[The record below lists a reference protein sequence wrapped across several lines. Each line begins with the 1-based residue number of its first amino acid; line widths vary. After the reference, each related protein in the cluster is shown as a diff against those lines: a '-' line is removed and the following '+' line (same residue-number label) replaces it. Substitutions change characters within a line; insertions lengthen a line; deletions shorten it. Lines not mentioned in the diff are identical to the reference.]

1 MNKSQLRRLAKDY
14 ATGKLEHADYVRER
28 SALIDAMVAGD
39 IAIESS
45 AESTADFAAPAPSQQ
60 RTRKIPLPLI
70 VGACVVIGIA
80 WALFA
85 SRETLPPGAGQTGT
99 PGRAFEQPASG
110 ARMLVEEFLATRDW
124 SGESLAQFRE
134 HWNAL
139 TPNQRS
145 AARAAPW
152 FRRLAEALGE
162 EINAHKALAEFD
174 GSGLST
180 TTGKRLAGFGEYLG
194 IDAEM
199 PDPPT
204 VQEPVPLGLREE
216 QALSGSQWLAAQDG
230 ERLTLQLFAANQL
243 NLIERVSASHPSVA
257 LHLLAFDGQLPR
269 FRLVHGAFASEE
281 QARIAYAALP
291 AGLRGPGPGPT
302 VRRIGDLRE
311 QLHSARGKAPMRI
324 ANPAS
329 VYTLQV
335 LASSS
340 SENANRLVARYPA
353 LALRVHFSEGEA
365 TPYRVLYGSFDS
377 TREAEDA
384 AAKLPATILKEA
396 GTPLV
401 RDSADFP

>member
-14 ATGKLEHADYVRER
+14 ATGKLEHADYLRER
-28 SALIDAMVAGD
+28 SALIDAMVAGE

-45 AESTADFAAPAPSQQ
+45 AESTADFAAPAPPQQ

-70 VGACVVIGIA
+70 VGACVVIGIV
-80 WALFA
+80 WAFFA
-85 SRETLPPGAGQTGT
+85 SRETLPPGAGQTNT
-99 PGRAFEQPASG
+99 PGRALEQPASG

-124 SGESLAQFRE
+124 SGESLAQFRD

-145 AARAAPW
+145 EARAAPW

-194 IDAEM
+194 IDAEI
-199 PDPPT
+199 PEPPAAH
-204 VQEPVPLGLREE
+204 EPVPTALREE

-230 ERLTLQLFAANQL
+230 EHFTLQLFAANQL

-257 LHLLAFDGQLPR
+257 LHLLTFDGQLPR

-281 QARIAYAALP
+281 QARLAHAALP
-291 AGLRGPGPGPT
+291 TGLHGPGPNPT

-311 QLHSARGKAPMRI
+311 QLHNTRGQASMPI
-324 ANPAS
+324 VNPPS

-335 LASSS
+335 FASSS
-340 SENANRLVARYPA
+340 SENVDRLVARYPA
-353 LALRVHFSEGEA
+353 LALRVHVSEGEA

-384 AAKLPATILKEA
+384 AAELPAAMLKEV
-396 GTPLV
+396 GKPLV
-401 RDSADFP
+401 RESADFP